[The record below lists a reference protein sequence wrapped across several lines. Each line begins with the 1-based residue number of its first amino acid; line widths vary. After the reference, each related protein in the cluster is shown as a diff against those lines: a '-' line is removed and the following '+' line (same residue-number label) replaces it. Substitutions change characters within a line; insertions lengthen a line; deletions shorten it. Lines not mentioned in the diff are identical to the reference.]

1 MVLNACL
8 FYKSGY
14 TTVRDLFITVAI
26 LQLEIYFITVA
37 ILLPQIYFITVATAT
52 YFITVATA
60 VSVRDLFYYCY
71 SS

>member
-14 TTVRDLFITVAI
+14 NTVRDLFITVAI

-37 ILLPQIYFITVATAT
+37 ILLPEIYFITVATAT